1 MDDKIKTYQDNVRQY
16 LNIREQTMGTF
27 SLVFEATESNK
38 QMINESILLYYL
50 SKCFQIPK
58 EKFRILNKSDFVI
71 ITPDDENNLK
81 NVVKKPAEPIA
92 MTKICI
98 EIS

>member
-1 MDDKIKTYQDNVRQY
+1 MQQY
-16 LNIREQTMGTF
+16 LNIREQTMGTI

-38 QMINESILLYYL
+38 QMIHESMLLYYL

-58 EKFRILNKSDFVI
+58 DKFRILSKNDFVLE
-71 ITPDDENNLK
+71 TPDDQSPFEK
-81 NVVKKPAEPIA
+81 VVKKPPTPVA

-98 EIS
+98 EIA